1 MVKIHIIIKKKI
13 LKKYFV
19 KVHNIMTNNGYI
31 SNILGEIVFLFHFW
45 GLLPNL
51 EARECNLSK
60 IL

>member
-1 MVKIHIIIKKKI
+1 M
-13 LKKYFV
+13 KYFV
-19 KVHNIMTNNGYI
+19 KVNNIMTNNGYI